1 MQGLLARTTILLLFP
16 IVELAWNYEIMVIMT
31 NNEII
36 TFGIIELC

>member
-1 MQGLLARTTILLLFP
+1 MQGLLAQTTILLLFP
-16 IVELAWNYEIMVIMT
+16 MVELAWNYGVMVIMN